1 MLKAIKSVYLWFDS
15 SGDLPNLQ
23 NGSKIDWLRCSPFF
37 LLHVLCLGVFFVKFE
52 WSLLLVLL
60 VTYVARVFA
69 LTAFY
74 HRFFSHRAFKTSR
87 VVQFI
92 FAFIGTTATQRGPL
106 WWAAHHRH
114 HHKHT
119 DKALDRHSPHVHSFL
134 WSHCGWFL
142 AAENFKTD
150 LTNIKDL
157 YKYPELRFL
166 DRYDVVPPIMLSAL
180 LYWFGGWP
188 YVVWGYFLSTVLIY
202 HVTFAVNSIGHT
214 VGTQSFNT
222 PDHSKNN
229 WLLAI
234 FAFGE
239 GWHNNHH
246 HCPSSARQGR
256 TVWQLDISY
265 LILKIMEKCKLVW
278 DLREFDA
285 HPASESLPSH

>member
-1 MLKAIKSVYLWFDS
+1 MLKVIKSIYLWFDS

-23 NGSKIDWLRCSPFF
+23 NKTKIDWLRCSPFI
-37 LLHVLCLGVFFVKFE
+37 LLHVFCFAVFFVKFE

-60 VTYVARVFA
+60 ITYVLRVFS

-87 VVQFI
+87 VMQFI

-119 DKALDRHSPHVHSFL
+119 DRALDRHSPHVHGFL

-142 AAENFKTD
+142 SAENFKTD
-150 LTNIKDL
+150 LSYIKDL
-157 YKYPELRFL
+157 SKFPELRFL
-166 DRYDVVPPIMLSAL
+166 DRYDIVPPIILAVT

-188 YVVWGYFLSTVLIY
+188 YVVWGYFISTVLIY
-202 HVTFAVNSIGHT
+202 HVTFAINSLGHT
-214 VGTQSFNT
+214 VGTQSFKT
-222 PDHSKNN
+222 ADHSRNN

-256 TVWQLDISY
+256 TLWQLDISY
-265 LILKIMEKCKLVW
+265 LILKLMEKFKLVW
-278 DLREFDA
+278 DLREFDVK
-285 HPASESLPSH
+285 ENQV